1 MARQNEN
8 TAVLD
13 MIEVME
19 VEGKPLAR
27 MRICVSGH
35 LAKPRKEVISLIE
48 QGGGE
53 FHSTMKYYTTH
64 LLTNADWT
72 KNSVDGTSSKFK
84 KAREYGVK
92 IINEEQFLAMLTGSS
107 EER

>member
-1 MARQNEN
+1 MARKNEK
-8 TAVLD
+8 TDVLD

-19 VEGKPLAR
+19 VEGRPLAH
-27 MRICVSGH
+27 MRICISGH
-35 LAKPRKEVISLIE
+35 LAKSRGEIVKLIE

-53 FHSTMKYYTTH
+53 FHSSMKYHTTH

-84 KAREYGVK
+84 KAKEYGVR
-92 IINEEQFLAMLTGSS
+92 IINEEQFLALLTSS
-107 EER
+107 